1 MKFKKAKKEEKVE
14 TKELSFIEEQMKDLE
29 GRMRITDPTS
39 EEYSLLLEQYQKLQ
53 DSLIKDETLESK
65 KIENHNKSLEPEQK
79 DKERKAGITKTA
91 VSALCGVA
99 AAVVIPLTEQKLGP
113 AMSKLS
119 NPAMSN
125 IFKQK

>member
-1 MKFKKAKKEEKVE
+1 M
-14 TKELSFIEEQMKDLE
+14 
-29 GRMRITDPTS
+29 
-39 EEYSLLLEQYQKLQ
+39 
-53 DSLIKDETLESK
+53 IKDETLESK

-99 AAVVIPLTEQKLGP
+99 AAVVIPLTEQKIGP

-125 IFKQK
+125 IYKQK

>member
-14 TKELSFIEEQMKDLE
+14 KDLSFIEEQMKNLE
-29 GRMRITDPTS
+29 GRLRITDPTS

-53 DSLIKDETLESK
+53 DSQIKDETLESK
-65 KIENHNKSLEPEQK
+65 KIENHNKSLEPMQK
-79 DKERKAGITKTA
+79 DKERKAGITKTT
-91 VSALCGVA
+91 VSALAGVA

-119 NPAMSN
+119 GPAMSN
-125 IFKQK
+125 IYKQK